1 VPRRSLAAVVLA
13 SFCALPLLAATPA
26 PKTHPTPKAAPAA
39 SKTPAV
45 KAAPAASPASA
56 RNDYANAAF
65 TAPLSAG
72 LKAFYAR
79 DFPAARKGFED
90 ALAVV
95 PDNTLALSFLN
106 ATAAHTPGALD
117 ELINAEEDALAKS
130 PKSPLAHVR
139 LGFTYLFASLT
150 GRDRNVDAREELNL
164 AVQLDPASQ
173 AAHTGLGI
181 MREGDRSANR
191 AKTEF
196 LAALESD
203 PQNVLAREYLARIYQ
218 IDLKDPHR
226 ALTMIID
233 VPNLVPDYADI
244 YFHLASVMHDLAQ
257 YTAAIDYA
265 TRGLTADVGH
275 VGEAGQHGYT
285 LLARIYLDEK
295 KPDDA
300 RRVLRASISAGTDTA
315 YASTLLK
322 KIDDGQYGKLAP
334 PSPTPKPSGSP
345 TPAPR
350 KKKP

>member
-1 VPRRSLAAVVLA
+1 VLRRSLAAFVLA
-13 SFCALPLLAATPA
+13 SLGAVPLLGATPA
-26 PKTHPTPKAAPAA
+26 PVAPKPALAPSAAPA
-39 SKTPAV
+39 V
-45 KAAPAASPASA
+45 SA

-65 TAPLSAG
+65 TAPLATG

-95 PDNTLALSFLN
+95 PDNTLAMSFLN
-106 ATAAHTPGALD
+106 ATAAQTPGNLDALVD
-117 ELINAEEDALAKS
+117 AEEDQLAKN
-130 PKSPLAHVR
+130 PKSALAHVR
-139 LGFTYLFASLT
+139 LAFSYMFASLT

-181 MREGDRSANR
+181 MREADRSANR

-196 LAALESD
+196 LSALGSD

-218 IDLKDPHR
+218 IDLKDPQR
-226 ALTMIID
+226 ALTTIID
-233 VPNLVPDYADI
+233 VPNQVPDYADI
-244 YFHLASVMHDLAQ
+244 YFHLASLMHDMGQ

-265 TRGLTADVGH
+265 TRGLQSDVGH

-300 RRVLRASISAGTDTA
+300 RRVLKASITAGTDIA
-315 YASTLLK
+315 YANTLLK
-322 KIDDGQYGKLAP
+322 KIDDGAYGKLAP
-334 PSPTPKPSGSP
+334 ASPTPAPSGSP
-345 TPAPR
+345 TPAP
-350 KKKP
+350 KKKKK